1 MRLFYV
7 IVPPLT
13 INFVEHIVSCKQ
25 KLNKK
30 NRQDEATFTD
40 DGLAMGIAY
49 CLSALDQ
56 WKDFDTLHWFTS
68 VQTHFEHQRRA
79 SSEAS
84 GVTSQKGQEADKLQ
98 QTLSLTLHRLDAHKQ
113 EFDLLF
119 YSMNSARIF
128 FRQENAGT
136 ADGLGS
142 ICHNASL
149 SSVIPDANSLSSRSM
164 P

>member
-113 EFDLLF
+113 VMKILLTHLC
-119 YSMNSARIF
+119 NR
-128 FRQENAGT
+128 
-136 ADGLGS
+136 
-142 ICHNASL
+142 
-149 SSVIPDANSLSSRSM
+149 
-164 P
+164 